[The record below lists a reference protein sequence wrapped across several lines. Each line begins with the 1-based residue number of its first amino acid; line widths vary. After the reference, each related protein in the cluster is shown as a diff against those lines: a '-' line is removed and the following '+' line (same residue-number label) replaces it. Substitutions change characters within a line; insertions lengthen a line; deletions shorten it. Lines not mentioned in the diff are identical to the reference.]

1 MYQVRR
7 VNIGKTAQLDE
18 LARECGRLYSQTLTS
33 FWRTVRHKGIWLA
46 PKHLMRW
53 HTSEKVHAH
62 TADACVQAFFASLKS
77 WRARKKA
84 GDPDA
89 HPPRKRKWYFRIEY
103 KSTAIR
109 HKDGKLTLS
118 NGKGNAPLVLD
129 WSWETPKTVVIHW
142 TGLQYEAIATYKIEA
157 QAQPQGDKVAGI
169 DLGEIH
175 MAVSHDGEQTHI
187 LNGRLLRSKRQYQ
200 NKLKAKLSTMID
212 VKKKGSRRRK
222 KLVKSKQKQIK
233 QLKQQIKDIEH
244 KQSSRLISTLH
255 ANGVQ
260 TVVIGDVRDIRQ
272 DLDVGSKNNQK
283 LHQWSHGHVRH
294 LIGYKAERLGME
306 VALQEESY
314 TSKTCPA
321 CGHRRKSP
329 VQGRNFKCSKCG
341 FCFHRDGVGAIN
353 IRSKYQGNFGSLV
366 VGDMAPPIGM
376 RFRPHT
382 SVARWEK
389 AYQREAVGL

>member
-53 HTSEKVHAH
+53 HPSEKVHAH
-62 TADACVQAFFASLKS
+62 TADACVQAFCASLKS

-129 WSWETPKTVVIHW
+129 WSWETPRTVVIHW

-157 QAQPQGDKVAGI
+157 QAQPLGDKVAGI
-169 DLGEIH
+169 DLYTWLFP
-175 MAVSHDGEQTHI
+175 M
-187 LNGRLLRSKRQYQ
+187 
-200 NKLKAKLSTMID
+200 M
-212 VKKKGSRRRK
+212 GSRLTYSTGDSCDPSGSIRIS
-222 KLVKSKQKQIK
+222 SKQ
-233 QLKQQIKDIEH
+233 
-244 KQSSRLISTLH
+244 R
-255 ANGVQ
+255 
-260 TVVIGDVRDIRQ
+260 
-272 DLDVGSKNNQK
+272 
-283 LHQWSHGHVRH
+283 
-294 LIGYKAERLGME
+294 
-306 VALQEESY
+306 
-314 TSKTCPA
+314 
-321 CGHRRKSP
+321 
-329 VQGRNFKCSKCG
+329 
-341 FCFHRDGVGAIN
+341 
-353 IRSKYQGNFGSLV
+353 
-366 VGDMAPPIGM
+366 
-376 RFRPHT
+376 
-382 SVARWEK
+382 
-389 AYQREAVGL
+389 